1 MWTKT
6 NESTRVYF
14 LDTTVALKREAADK
28 VKDDQI
34 LLHSPATINDSSSSA
49 VKMSVK
55 QNDHT

>member
-1 MWTKT
+1 MY
-6 NESTRVYF
+6 SSVF

-34 LLHSPATINDSSSSA
+34 LLHFLAMINDSSSSG

-55 QNDHT
+55 QKAHT